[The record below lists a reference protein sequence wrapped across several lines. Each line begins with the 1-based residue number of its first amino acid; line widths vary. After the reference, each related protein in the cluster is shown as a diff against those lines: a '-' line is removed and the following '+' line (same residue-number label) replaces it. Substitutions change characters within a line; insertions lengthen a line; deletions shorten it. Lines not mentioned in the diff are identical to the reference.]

1 MRILGGGAHAQ
12 TIADVILQLA
22 AAGQPLSVAGFL
34 DDDPALHGARYQG
47 IAVLG
52 SIEMAPG
59 IPHGGVIV
67 GVGANQ
73 VRRRIYEAMDAAG
86 LLFVT
91 VRHPSAVLARDV
103 VVGPG
108 CTIGAT
114 AVVSVATRIGANVL
128 LNGTGCLGHHNDIG
142 DHVHIGPGVST
153 AGHVRIGVE
162 AQIGIGAT
170 ILPGRT
176 IGARATARASVTVGA
191 GVTVGADVTVG
202 AGAGVTR
209 DVPDGVTVVG
219 SPARPLH

>member
-1 MRILGGGAHAQ
+1 MRILILGGGAHAQ

-22 AAGQPLSVAGFL
+22 DAGQPFSVAGFL
-34 DDDPALHGARYQG
+34 DDDPALHGACYQG
-47 IAVLG
+47 IGVLG
-52 SIEMAPG
+52 PIEMAPA
-59 IPHGGVIV
+59 IPHDGVII
-67 GVGANQ
+67 GIGANQ
-73 VRRRIYEAMDAAG
+73 VRRRIYAVMAAAG
-86 LLFVT
+86 LPFVT

-108 CTIGAT
+108 CYIGAT

-128 LNGTGCLGHHNDIG
+128 LNGTGCLGHHNSIG

-153 AGHVRIGVE
+153 AGNVRIGVE

-176 IGARATARASVTVGA
+176 IGARAI
-191 GVTVGADVTVG
+191 VG
-202 AGAGVTR
+202 AGAVVTR

-219 SPARPLH
+219 SPARPLRR

>member
-1 MRILGGGAHAQ
+1 MTMRILILGGGAHAQ

-22 AAGQPLSVAGFL
+22 DAGQPFRVAGFL
-34 DDDPALHGARYQG
+34 DDDPALHGVRYQG

-52 SIEMAPG
+52 PIEAAPS
-59 IPHGGVIV
+59 IPHDGVIV

-73 VRRRIYEAMDAAG
+73 VRRRIYETMSAAG
-86 LLFVT
+86 LRFVT

-108 CTIGAT
+108 CYIGAT

-153 AGHVRIGVE
+153 AGNVRIGVE

-176 IGARATARASVTVGA
+176 IGACAI
-191 GVTVGADVTVG
+191 VG
-202 AGAGVTR
+202 AGAVVTR

-219 SPARPLH
+219 SPARPLR

>member
-1 MRILGGGAHAQ
+1 MTMRILILGGGAHAQ

-22 AAGQPLSVAGFL
+22 DAGQPVSVVGFL
-34 DDDPALHGARYQG
+34 DDDPALHGACYQG

-52 SIEMAPG
+52 PIEMALA
-59 IPHGGVIV
+59 IPHDGVIV
-67 GVGANQ
+67 GIGNNQ
-73 VRRRIYEAMDAAG
+73 VRRRIYTAMEAAG
-86 LLFVT
+86 LPFVT

-108 CTIGAT
+108 CYIGAT
-114 AVVSVATRIGANVL
+114 AVVSVATQIGANVL
-128 LNGTGCLGHHNDIG
+128 LNGTGCLGHHNEIG

-176 IGARATARASVTVGA
+176 IGARAI
-191 GVTVGADVTVG
+191 VG
-202 AGAGVTR
+202 AGAVVTH

-219 SPARPLH
+219 SPARPLR

>member
-1 MRILGGGAHAQ
+1 MTMRILILGGGAHAQ

-22 AAGQPLSVAGFL
+22 DGGQPFSVAGFL

-52 SIEMAPG
+52 PIAAAPA
-59 IPHGGVIV
+59 IPHDGIII

-73 VRRRIYEAMDAAG
+73 VRRRIYETMDAAG
-86 LLFVT
+86 LPFVT

-108 CTIGAT
+108 CYIGAT

-128 LNGTGCLGHHNDIG
+128 LNGAGCLGHHNTIG

-153 AGHVRIGVE
+153 AGNVRIGVE

-176 IGARATARASVTVGA
+176 IGARAI
-191 GVTVGADVTVG
+191 VG
-202 AGAGVTR
+202 AGAVVTR

-219 SPARPLH
+219 SPARPLRR